1 MSLNKNLITNQ
12 KIIISDGIIGG
23 GKRLLSD
30 LISSLPKI
38 DQWMLDYKIEQ
49 TIGLFYLNKIDLN
62 TAKYILRSNY
72 NQMFYDN
79 TMLRHANF
87 RKSDLTSVTK
97 HPRFKLIK
105 KRLKPNDKFI
115 FKNYKNKIILHFCTH
130 NISIFSKPLF
140 ESFGKNL
147 IFLQLLRSP
156 LNVDVLKRISFFT
169 DVWKKTSGRYQLVTK
184 YSAKHKQNVPFFI
197 NKINQYCKANKY
209 EKAIL
214 IIEKIFDRKKLN
226 LSKYKKKYKSKIIS
240 IPFEKFIAEPKIFIK
255 KIASNLGVKMDSVSL
270 GVIKKNSLPR
280 RFLLEKNNKDGIKYI
295 KNKVRK
301 SFFLRLIEV
310 NKFYEEN
317 ILNK

>member
-105 KRLKPNDKFI
+105 KRLKPNDKII

-209 EKAIL
+209 EKQ
-214 IIEKIFDRKKLN
+214 F
-226 LSKYKKKYKSKIIS
+226 
-240 IPFEKFIAEPKIFIK
+240 
-255 KIASNLGVKMDSVSL
+255 
-270 GVIKKNSLPR
+270 
-280 RFLLEKNNKDGIKYI
+280 
-295 KNKVRK
+295 
-301 SFFLRLIEV
+301 
-310 NKFYEEN
+310 
-317 ILNK
+317 